1 MYYCSQVVTVLIFVS
16 PCSPEGLYTA
26 FFSARSS
33 ACESSDESSEEWGT
47 LSTEVL
53 EALPTDSTNVTQRIW
68 VTHIIVKSV
77 FFVIV
82 EHAIANWKEL
92 PIFLL
97 CKAFKLICMISEAL
111 CEWSVSHHMKMCV
124 TTTICNVFRMLFM
137 KHWNIG
143 KGKWV
148 VFRILYHLMA
158 HWF

>member
-53 EALPTDSTNVTQRIW
+53 EALPTDDTNVTQGIW
-68 VTHIIVKSV
+68 VTHIIVNSV

-97 CKAFKLICMISEAL
+97 CKAFKLLCMISEAL
-111 CEWSVSHHMKMCV
+111 CGV
-124 TTTICNVFRMLFM
+124 ICEPSYDDVRHNNDLRCISYAVCKAL
-137 KHWNIG
+137 KT
-143 KGKWV
+143 
-148 VFRILYHLMA
+148 
-158 HWF
+158 